1 MSEVNNPQGNDLHS
15 AQNAI
20 RQLLTPEEDN
30 VTEPNAL
37 EAEETQEEVVE
48 EAEMPEEE
56 VSLEEAETEGELEV
70 EEETE
75 ELEDQS
81 FDILAHTVEV
91 DGEEITVEELRRG
104 NLRQRDYTRK
114 TQELADAKR
123 DMQAQFEEVE
133 RERAQYAQLLPA
145 LEERLNQPAEQE
157 PDWDKLYDTDP
168 VMAAKAE
175 RQWNK
180 QKEERK
186 GQLEAVRQEQERMS
200 RINEE
205 RNAQM
210 HARYVDEQRQILP
223 DLIPEWRDTKV
234 AKKEATELR
243 DFLINEG
250 FTEEDVSGLA
260 NASLVKLAR
269 KAMLY
274 DRGQTRAIKAK
285 TKPKPKSKT
294 LRTGSRNSQP
304 KPKAAQTQALQRVKQ
319 TGRVQ
324 DAAAAINTLLSNR
337 RP

>member
-56 VSLEEAETEGELEV
+56 VSLEEAEPEGELEV
-70 EEETE
+70 EEEAE

-123 DMQAQFEEVE
+123 NMQAQFEEVE

-186 GQLEAVRQEQERMS
+186 GQLDAVRQEQERMS

>member
-56 VSLEEAETEGELEV
+56 VSLEEAEPEGELEV

-123 DMQAQFEEVE
+123 NMQAQFEEVE

-186 GQLEAVRQEQERMS
+186 GQLDAVRQEQERMS

-294 LRTGSRNSQP
+294 LKTGSRNSQP

>member
-123 DMQAQFEEVE
+123 NMQAQFEEVE

>member
-20 RQLLTPEEDN
+20 RQLLTPQEDN

-37 EAEETQEEVVE
+37 EAEETQEGVVE

-123 DMQAQFEEVE
+123 NMQAQFEEVE

-180 QKEERK
+180 QKEERQ
-186 GQLEAVRQEQERMS
+186 GQLEAVRQERERMN

-304 KPKAAQTQALQRVKQ
+304 KPKAAHTQALQRVKQ

>member
-1 MSEVNNPQGNDLHS
+1 MSELNNPQGNDLQS

-20 RQLLTPEEDN
+20 RQLLTPQEDN

-56 VSLEEAETEGELEV
+56 VSLEEAEPEGELEV

-123 DMQAQFEEVE
+123 NMQAQFEEVE

-180 QKEERK
+180 QKEERQS
-186 GQLEAVRQEQERMS
+186 QLEAVRQERERMS

-294 LRTGSRNSQP
+294 LKTGSRNSQP

>member
-1 MSEVNNPQGNDLHS
+1 MSELNNPQGNDLQS

-20 RQLLTPEEDN
+20 RQLLTPQEDN

-56 VSLEEAETEGELEV
+56 VSLEEAEPEGELEV
-70 EEETE
+70 EEEAE

-123 DMQAQFEEVE
+123 NMQAQFEEVE

-186 GQLEAVRQEQERMS
+186 GQLEAVRQERERMS
-200 RINEE
+200 KINEE

-294 LRTGSRNSQP
+294 LKTGSRNSQP
-304 KPKAAQTQALQRVKQ
+304 KPKAAHTQALQRVKQ

>member
-20 RQLLTPEEDN
+20 RQLLTPQEDN

-48 EAEMPEEE
+48 EAEMSEEE
-56 VSLEEAETEGELEV
+56 VSLEEAEPEGELEV
-70 EEETE
+70 EEEAE

-104 NLRQRDYTRK
+104 NLRQKDYTRK

-123 DMQAQFEEVE
+123 SMQAQFEEVE

-145 LEERLNQPAEQE
+145 LEERLNLPAEQE

-186 GQLEAVRQEQERMS
+186 GQLDAVRQEQERMG

-234 AKKEATELR
+234 AKQEATELR

-274 DRGQTRAIKAK
+274 DRGQTRATKAK
-285 TKPKPKSKT
+285 IKPKPKSKT
-294 LRTGSRNSQP
+294 LKTGSRNSQP

>member
-1 MSEVNNPQGNDLHS
+1 MSELNNPQGNDLQS

-20 RQLLTPEEDN
+20 RQLLTPQEDN

-123 DMQAQFEEVE
+123 NMQAQFEEVE

-180 QKEERK
+180 QKEERQ
-186 GQLEAVRQEQERMS
+186 GQLEAVRQERERMS

>member
-56 VSLEEAETEGELEV
+56 VSLEEAEPEGELEV

>member
-1 MSEVNNPQGNDLHS
+1 MSEVNNPQGNDLQS

-56 VSLEEAETEGELEV
+56 VSLEEAEPEGELEV

-123 DMQAQFEEVE
+123 NMQAQFEEVE

-294 LRTGSRNSQP
+294 LKTGSRNSQP

>member
-1 MSEVNNPQGNDLHS
+1 MSEVNNPQGNDLQS

-56 VSLEEAETEGELEV
+56 VSLEEAEPEGELEV
-70 EEETE
+70 EEEAE

-123 DMQAQFEEVE
+123 SMQAQFEEVE

-145 LEERLNQPAEQE
+145 LEERLNLPEEQE

-186 GQLEAVRQEQERMS
+186 GQLDAVRQEQERMGK
-200 RINEE
+200 INEE

-274 DRGQTRAIKAK
+274 DRGQTRATKAK

-294 LRTGSRNSQP
+294 LKTGSRNSQP
-304 KPKAAQTQALQRVKQ
+304 KPKAAHTQALQRVKQ

>member
-1 MSEVNNPQGNDLHS
+1 MSELNNPQGNDLQS

-56 VSLEEAETEGELEV
+56 VSLEEAEPEGELEV

-104 NLRQRDYTRK
+104 NLRQKDYTRK

-123 DMQAQFEEVE
+123 NMQAQFEEVE

-145 LEERLNQPAEQE
+145 LEDRLNQPAEQE

-180 QKEERK
+180 QKEERQ
-186 GQLEAVRQEQERMS
+186 GQLEAVRQERERMS

-294 LRTGSRNSQP
+294 LKTGSRNSQP

>member
-1 MSEVNNPQGNDLHS
+1 MSELNNPQGNDLQS

-20 RQLLTPEEDN
+20 RQLLTPQEDN

-56 VSLEEAETEGELEV
+56 VSLEEAEPEGELEV
-70 EEETE
+70 EEEAE

-123 DMQAQFEEVE
+123 NMQAQFEEVE

-180 QKEERK
+180 QKEERQS
-186 GQLEAVRQEQERMS
+186 QLEAVRQERERMR

-234 AKKEATELR
+234 AKQEATELR

-285 TKPKPKSKT
+285 TKPKLKSKT

-304 KPKAAQTQALQRVKQ
+304 KPKAAHTQALQRVKQ

>member
-56 VSLEEAETEGELEV
+56 VSLEEAEPEGELEV
-70 EEETE
+70 EEEAE

-123 DMQAQFEEVE
+123 NMQAQFEEVE

-294 LRTGSRNSQP
+294 LKTGSRNSQP